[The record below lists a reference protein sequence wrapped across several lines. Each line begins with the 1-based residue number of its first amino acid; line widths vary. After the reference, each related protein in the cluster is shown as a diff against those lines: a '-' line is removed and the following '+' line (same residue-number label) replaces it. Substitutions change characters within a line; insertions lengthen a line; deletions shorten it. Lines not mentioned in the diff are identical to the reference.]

1 MNTEYHQKQWINP
14 LIILVI
20 YYLTGIISF
29 LTDNILL
36 GAGVLIVITFYFLL
50 KNIIS
55 AKSAIIFYTIFAL
68 GILNCHIKI
77 KNYDDL
83 SQYIPTEATL
93 TGTVST
99 IPTTNN
105 TNKTKFHLNV
115 NSITTNNKETDKLKA
130 KTIVTLYD
138 TEENYSKIKIGDT
151 IKIAGKLRNPMT
163 SKNPSQF
170 DYSKYLKY
178 HNTFSNILN
187 NQIGSLGNNR

>member
-77 KNYDDL
+77 K
-83 SQYIPTEATL
+83 
-93 TGTVST
+93 
-99 IPTTNN
+99 
-105 TNKTKFHLNV
+105 KFL
-115 NSITTNNKETDKLKA
+115 
-130 KTIVTLYD
+130 
-138 TEENYSKIKIGDT
+138 
-151 IKIAGKLRNPMT
+151 
-163 SKNPSQF
+163 
-170 DYSKYLKY
+170 
-178 HNTFSNILN
+178 
-187 NQIGSLGNNR
+187 